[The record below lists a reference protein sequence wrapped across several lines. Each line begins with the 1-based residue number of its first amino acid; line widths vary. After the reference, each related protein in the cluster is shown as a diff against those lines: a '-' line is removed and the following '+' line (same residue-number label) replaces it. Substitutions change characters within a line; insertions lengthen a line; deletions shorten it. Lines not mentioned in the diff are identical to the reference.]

1 MPFVAFTP
9 NLRRHVEVDRC
20 EVEADTLREA
30 LEAVFE
36 QQPRLRSYL
45 LDDRGAVRKHIAI
58 VINGDAIADRETLSD
73 LLTARDEVFIM
84 QALSGG

>member
-1 MPFVAFTP
+1 MPVIAFTP

-30 LEAVFE
+30 LEAVFA
-36 QQPRLRSYL
+36 QHPRLRSYL

-58 VINGDAIADRETLSD
+58 VINGEAINDRQSLSD
-73 LLTARDEVFIM
+73 LLTARDEVFVM